1 MTPMFRFAD
10 DFVTRWAA
18 LDPVGIGGFL
28 SEPFRAAT
36 DYGPDGHE
44 AWADL
49 MSSTLSELDSVPV
62 TSDRDRLAALH
73 MRERLEAWLAWHQ
86 AGEPLRDLRSP
97 FGLLSEIR
105 DSADLLAH
113 DDDED
118 WRNIPARLRAIPE
131 MFSGWRTSLDE
142 GLTRGCAPRG
152 GSALSER
159 FLKHARNIDRCLF
172 IRTTHIGRN
181 REIRSG
187 DPVTSK
193 GKGDLSEDRYRFYRV
208 DAREHGPSAPDD
220 PRPGLLLRRNDQGK
234 ERTEH
239 DDDVVGGHHHRDH
252 RLGSVRGLAVVREGQ
267 RIHRRPGVPRRA
279 RPGEQRVPGLGD
291 P

>member
-36 DYGPDGHE
+36 DYSPDGHE

-105 DSADLLAH
+105 DSADLLSH
-113 DDDED
+113 DDDEA
-118 WRNIPARLRAIPE
+118 WRNIAARLRAIPE

-142 GLTRGCAPRG
+142 GLTRGLRAPRRQAVEG
-152 GSALSER
+152 AIQ
-159 FLKHARNIDRCLF
+159 A
-172 IRTTHIGRN
+172 
-181 REIRSG
+181 
-187 DPVTSK
+187 
-193 GKGDLSEDRYRFYRV
+193 DRYAEGTH
-208 DAREHGPSAPDD
+208 DALVASYGDGPLAAELAAAAEVAHAGYAEVARYLRESYAPRAAEADAAGAERYVVAARLTLGADID
-220 PRPGLLLRRNDQGK
+220 PR
-234 ERTEH
+234 E
-239 DDDVVGGHHHRDH
+239 
-252 RLGSVRGLAVVREGQ
+252 A
-267 RIHRRPGVPRRA
+267 
-279 RPGEQRVPGLGD
+279 
-291 P
+291 